1 MKSTYQF
8 SIFAILIIA
17 NGIFCQ
23 AQLIELTGVIKCKES
38 GEVIGHA
45 YINAEDHF
53 TYSNDAG
60 EFTLKIPENQLN
72 KLEVYHFGYKSFSL
86 DLSDNIADLQPY
98 QISLNKADPA
108 ATAHMNGKEVMQEV
122 FKRFHMNYELE
133 DQLMQAYCKESLS
146 TNDGIHHLAEGVFQ
160 THIPANIERGPTLI
174 RPIKTRIQSNI
185 ESDRLNQLSGYAADM
200 FKSWAMTDIFSKKNR
215 WDYRYRFVGKEVY
228 RGENVL
234 LIDFVPINSKGYVIG
249 KLWVDEFTLA
259 IIRIEYFHAESTAW
273 DSESWVEEFQHTDH
287 TYYLSKATMEG
298 HWKENGK
305 AYTFKTIVVNTNVQ
319 TDQEHQ
325 VPFEKF
331 MPAHRV
337 SFVDKSHGQFTDD
350 YWEGLNYIK
359 LTASEIAFVR

>member
-1 MKSTYQF
+1 MKSSNQILLILFISIF
-8 SIFAILIIA
+8 SINL
-17 NGIFCQ
+17 CQ

-38 GEVIGHA
+38 GEVIA
-45 YINAEDHF
+45 NAFINAEEYF

-60 EFTLKIPENQLN
+60 EFILKLPEDMLN
-72 KLEVYHFGYKSFSL
+72 KVEVYHFGYKSFSL
-86 DLSDNIADLQPY
+86 DLSGNEGNLQNY
-98 QISLNKADPA
+98 QVSLLKADPA
-108 ATAHMNGKEVMQEV
+108 ATAHMNGKEIMQEA

-146 TNDGIHHLAEGVFQ
+146 SNDGIHHLAEGVFQ
-160 THIPANIERGPTLI
+160 THIPANIERGPTMV

-200 FKSWAMTDIFSKKNR
+200 FKSWAMTEIFSKKNR

-259 IIRIEYFHAESTAW
+259 IIRIEYFLAESTAW

-319 TDQEHQ
+319 TDQEYQ

-337 SFVDKSHGQFTDD
+337 SFVDKSHGQFTDE